1 MSRGRGNPAR
11 LPLHSTAA
19 LALALTGAV
28 LAGCSDQSGQS
39 AAAQRGRQIYLAQC
53 TQCHNPDPVQPGA
66 VGPPIKG
73 SSKDL
78 LEAKL
83 LRGNYPPGHT
93 PKRPTAI
100 MPQQPAV
107 APDIPA
113 LAEFLK

>member
-1 MSRGRGNPAR
+1 MR
-11 LPLHSTAA
+11 TAIA
-19 LALALTGAV
+19 LALAGSV
-28 LAGCSDQSGQS
+28 LAGCSDQNASP
-39 AAAQRGRQIYLAQC
+39 AAQRGRQIFLAQC
-53 TQCHNPDPVQPGA
+53 TQCHNPDPAQAGA

-83 LRGNYPPGHT
+83 LRGSYPPGYA